1 LRAILKTSAE
11 RGATFTANAEH
22 PKALPGM
29 VVLEIGAAS
38 LCGTDRELYEWTP
51 SAQAFNLDLPVVLGH
66 EGAGT
71 VVEVGS
77 GVSNLKVGDRVAL
90 ESHLACGQC
99 FACRTS
105 SAHTCE
111 KTKILGM
118 HFNGVFAEYTAVPAG
133 ICVPLPTG
141 LSLESGALLE
151 ATGVAVH
158 AIQRSNYAVAGGS
171 VLVSG
176 AGPVGLAAI
185 YLSQHLGAS
194 HVVAV
199 DPNPFRRAQ
208 AEKLGAVALDPSD
221 NVVERCRELA
231 GRRGGFDV
239 AFECSGAPGTLD
251 MLFEAVRREA
261 TVVTVGHPSRSSQI
275 DVAAYI
281 NKKGI
286 TLRGIFGRR
295 LWETWE
301 QSLQLLDSGRVE
313 LDWLVTHRMRLDQV
327 DEAIELLTGDA
338 CKVLLVPS
346 LG

>member
-1 LRAILKTSAE
+1 MRAILKTSAE
-11 RGATFTANAEH
+11 RGATFTADAEH

-51 SAQAFNLDLPVVLGH
+51 SAQAFNLNLPVVLGH

-71 VVEVGS
+71 VVEVGA

-99 FACRTS
+99 FACRTN

-118 HFNGVFAEYTAVPAG
+118 HFDGVFAEYTAVPAE
-133 ICVPLPTG
+133 ICVPLPAD

-158 AIQRSNYAVAGGS
+158 AIQRADYSVAGGS

-185 YLSQHLGAS
+185 YLSMHLGAS

-208 AEKLGAVALDPSD
+208 AEQLGAIALDPSD
-221 NVVERCRELA
+221 NVVKRCRELA

-251 MLFEAVRREA
+251 TLFQAVRREA